1 MYVYSSVSPLLYWDP
16 LLDVHE
22 FFTPV
27 YHRKYSVAT
36 LVDLSIR
43 PGLKQCL
50 FSIVLP
56 LCIPCT
62 LLSYI
67 QKTILSIGD

>member
-43 PGLKQCL
+43 PGL